1 MNVTIQHKGGMSFEG
16 IDDKNLSVLMDAE
29 NEAIGGQ
36 GLGPAPKK
44 VFLMGLGGCT
54 AIDVIFILRKM
65 KVELDDFKIKIDT
78 ELLEDHPKE
87 FKKIHLT
94 YFFYGKDLDE
104 RKIKKAVEL
113 SQNKY
118 CSLSTMLKRVTD
130 FSYEYE
136 IIQS

>member
-1 MNVTIQHKGGMSFEG
+1 MNVFVNYKGGMVFEG
-16 IDDKNLSVLMDAE
+16 IDDKKLSIVMDAE
-29 NEAIGGQ
+29 NESIGGQ
-36 GLGPAPKK
+36 GKGPAPKR

-54 AIDVIFILRKM
+54 AMDVIFILRKM
-65 KVELDDFKIKIDT
+65 KIELDDFKINIET
-78 ELLEDHPKE
+78 ELLDDHPKE

-94 YFFYGKDLDE
+94 YSFYGSDLDE

-113 SQNKY
+113 SQTKY

-136 IIQS
+136 IIES